1 MLILNNNLKYGITL
15 KYRAGIKIIQ
25 TAFLLCLR
33 EISLRWMFSALMPSF
48 SSWNS
53 AISSDFPFC
62 RKSGGHD
69 LPRSLLPDESTFKCL
84 PEDASFLLDLSRPR
98 FFHFLGKL
106 GDNGLRCLL
115 LLTRSLPL
123 PSADPPPSFSVI
135 QGITNVSEKLSS
147 VWLFWS
153 PSKVSSSFSLVWWHF
168 CEESGDPDSIL
179 RYFMETR
186 CSS

>member
-1 MLILNNNLKYGITL
+1 MLILNNNLKYGSTL

-62 RKSGGHD
+62 IKSGGHD

-98 FFHFLGKL
+98 FFHFPGKL

-115 LLTRSLPL
+115 LLTRSPPL
-123 PSADPPPSFSVI
+123 PSADPAPSFSVI
-135 QGITNVSEKLSS
+135 QGISNVSEKLSS

-153 PSKVSSSFSLVWWHF
+153 PSKVPSSLSLVWWHF